1 MINKMVTQKTILA
14 KLSLISYKCIFL
26 VLGFQGEFT
35 CPLHEV
41 MRAIL
46 LEEDGVF
53 WIVNQRNCIW
63 PS

>member
-1 MINKMVTQKTILA
+1 MVTQKTILA
-14 KLSLISYKCIFL
+14 KLSLINYKCIFL

-53 WIVNQRNCIW
+53 
-63 PS
+63 